1 VRIACI
7 GGGPAGLYFAIS
19 MKLRDPSHDIEVFE
33 RNAPGV
39 TFGWGVVFSDLT
51 VDNITR
57 NDPVSAQTITQ
68 EFAHWDDIDVHIH
81 GATITSG
88 GHGFIGI
95 GRKRLLEI
103 LQHRARELG
112 VTLQFN
118 AECDPADPKWRD
130 YDLVIASDGI
140 NSRFRDAYADAFGVD
155 VDVRPNKF
163 VWLGTSKAFD
173 AFTFAFEETGHGWIW
188 AHAYR
193 FAPDCSTF
201 IVECSEETWRNFGF
215 DRMDQ
220 GEARAVCEKLFAKY
234 LDGHKLMSNAAH
246 LPGPAVWL
254 NFRRIKCERWSS
266 GNVILLGDAAHT
278 AHFSIGSGTKLALED
293 AIKLA
298 EVLNRT
304 SPSSRGAA
312 GDAAIQ
318 KSFTRRTR
326 SREEETPHPSRS
338 SRLRVKPSDAGAVS
352 VAGSQARGDGPLS
365 LEAALDEYQAERS
378 LEVLKLQNSARNSTE
393 WFETLGRYL
402 HFEPLQFAY
411 SLLTRSQRIS
421 HENLRLRDREW
432 LEGVERWF
440 WKRATN
446 GRSNTTAPPMFA
458 PFKMR
463 EMEVANRI
471 TVSPMAM
478 YSAVDGV
485 PNDFH
490 LVHLGERALGGAG
503 LVFTEMTC
511 VSPEGRISPG
521 CTGMWNADHVAA
533 WKRIVDFVH
542 ANSTAKICLQL
553 GHSGPKGST
562 KLGWEGNDVPL
573 DEGNWPVMAASDVAW
588 SPANQ
593 RPHPMTRADMDAV
606 RDQFVAAVRMGL
618 ECGFDMIELHAAH
631 GYLLSSFITR
641 LQNRRTDEYGGS
653 LENRLRYPIEVFA
666 AMRAAWP
673 SDRPMS
679 VRISA
684 NDWAGEN
691 GITPGDAVEIG
702 EAFAREGADLI
713 DVSAGQTW
721 AEAQPVYGRMF
732 QTPFSDKIRNE
743 ARLATMAV
751 GNIYEPDHANS
762 ILAAGR
768 ADLVALARPHLI
780 DPMWTLRAAAQ
791 LDYRDVHC
799 PPQYLNGLSQLARN
813 LKREAEA
820 AAALRV

>member
-1 VRIACI
+1 MKIACI

-19 MKLRDPSHDIEVFE
+19 MKLRDPSHEVEIFE
-33 RNAPGV
+33 RNSPGV
-39 TFGWGVVFSDLT
+39 TFGWGVVFSDQTVENLT
-51 VDNITR
+51 A
-57 NDPVSAQTITQ
+57 NDPASARIIAD
-68 EFAHWDDIDVHIH
+68 EFAHWDDIDVHYR
-81 GATITSG
+81 GECITSS

-103 LQHRARELG
+103 LQDRARELG
-112 VTLQFN
+112 VVLTFE
-118 AECDPADPKWRD
+118 AECDPADPKWRA
-130 YDLVIASDGI
+130 YDLVIASDGA
-140 NSRFRDAYADAFGVD
+140 NSRFRDANAESFGVD
-155 VDVRPNKF
+155 VDVRANKF
-163 VWLGTSKAFD
+163 VWLGTTKAFD
-173 AFTFAFEETGHGWIW
+173 AFTFAFEETEHGWIW

-201 IVECSEETWRNFGF
+201 IVECSEEVWRNFGF
-215 DRMDQ
+215 DTMDQ
-220 GEARAVCEKLFAKY
+220 AQALAVCENLFAKY
-234 LDGHKLMSNAAH
+234 LDGHRLESNASH
-246 LPGPAVWL
+246 LVGSAAWL

-298 EVLNRT
+298 DVLNR
-304 SPSSRGAA
+304 
-312 GDAAIQ
+312 
-318 KSFTRRTR
+318 
-326 SREEETPHPSRS
+326 
-338 SRLRVKPSDAGAVS
+338 
-352 VAGSQARGDGPLS
+352 DGLS
-365 LEAALDEYQAERS
+365 LEAALDEYLAERN

-393 WFETLGRYL
+393 WFETLDRYL

-440 WKRATN
+440 WERA
-446 GRSNTTAPPMFA
+446 GVPGKSAAPMFA
-458 PFKMR
+458 PFKLR
-463 EMEVANRI
+463 ELTLENRV

-478 YSAVDGV
+478 YSAVDGT

-521 CTGMWNADHVAA
+521 CTGMWTADHVAA

-542 ANSTAKICLQL
+542 SNSKAKLCLQL
-553 GHSGPKGST
+553 GHSGAKGST

-573 DEGNWPVMAASDVAW
+573 DDGNWPVMAASDLPW

-593 RPHPMTRADMDAV
+593 TPKAMTRADMDLV

-618 ECGFDMIELHAAH
+618 ECGFDMVELHAAH
-631 GYLLSSFITR
+631 GYLLSSFITP
-641 LQNRRTDEYGGS
+641 LQNKRTDDYGGS
-653 LENRLRYPIEVFA
+653 LENRLRFPLEVFA

-684 NDWAGEN
+684 TDWAGDQ
-691 GITPGDAVEIG
+691 GVTPDEAVEIG

-721 AEAQPVYGRMF
+721 TDARPVYGRMF

-743 ARLATMAV
+743 GKLATMAV

-780 DPMWTLRAAAQ
+780 DPMWTLRAAAA
-791 LDYRDVHC
+791 LDYRDIHV
-799 PPQYLNGLSQLARN
+799 PPQYLQGQAQLARN

>member
-1 VRIACI
+1 MKIACI

-19 MKLRDPSHDIEVFE
+19 MKLRDPAHDITVFE
-33 RNAPGV
+33 RNPPGV

-51 VDNITR
+51 VENITA
-57 NDPVSAQTITQ
+57 NDPVSAKAITE
-68 EFAHWDDIDVHIH
+68 EFAHWDDIDVHYR
-81 GATITSG
+81 GQCITSG

-103 LQHRARELG
+103 LQDRARELG
-112 VTLQFN
+112 VALHFE
-118 AECDPADPKWRD
+118 AECDPADPKWKD
-130 YDLVIASDGI
+130 YDLVIASDGA
-140 NSRFRDAYADAFGVD
+140 NSRFRDANEQAFGVD
-155 VDVRPNKF
+155 VDVRRNKF
-163 VWLGTSKAFD
+163 VWLGTSKVFD
-173 AFTFAFEETGHGWIW
+173 AFTFAFEETEHGWIW
-188 AHAYR
+188 GHAYR

-201 IVECSEETWRNFGF
+201 IVECSEETWRRFGF
-215 DRMDQ
+215 DRMGQ
-220 GEARAVCEKLFAKY
+220 EQALGVCENLFAKY
-234 LDGHKLMSNAAH
+234 LDGHPLQSNATH
-246 LPGPAVWL
+246 LVGSAAWL
-254 NFRRIKCERWSS
+254 NFRRIKCERWTS

-298 EVLNRT
+298 YVLNRE
-304 SPSSRGAA
+304 S
-312 GDAAIQ
+312 
-318 KSFTRRTR
+318 
-326 SREEETPHPSRS
+326 
-338 SRLRVKPSDAGAVS
+338 
-352 VAGSQARGDGPLS
+352 LS
-365 LEAALDEYQAERS
+365 LEAALDEYQAERN

-393 WFETLGRYL
+393 WFETLERYL

-440 WKRATN
+440 WKRATG

-458 PFKMR
+458 PFRLRDMSI
-463 EMEVANRI
+463 ENRI

-490 LVHLGERALGGAG
+490 FVHLGERALGGAG

-521 CTGMWNADHVAA
+521 CTGMWNEDHVAA

-542 ANSTAKICLQL
+542 ANSKAKICLQL
-553 GHSGPKGST
+553 GHSGGKGST

-573 DEGNWPVMAASDVAW
+573 DEGNWPVMAASDVPW
-588 SPANQ
+588 SPVNQ
-593 RPHPMTRADMDAV
+593 VPRPMTREDMDVV

-618 ECGFDMIELHAAH
+618 EAGFDMIELHAAH
-631 GYLLSSFITR
+631 GYLLSSFITP
-641 LQNRRTDEYGGS
+641 LQNKRTDEYGGS
-653 LENRLRYPIEVFA
+653 LDNRLRYPLEVFA

-679 VRISA
+679 IRISA
-684 NDWAGEN
+684 TDWAGED
-691 GITPGDAVEIG
+691 GITPDDAVAIG
-702 EAFAREGADLI
+702 EAFAQAGADLI

-721 AEAQPVYGRMF
+721 AEQQPVYGRMF

-743 ARLATMAV
+743 AKLATMAV

-768 ADLVALARPHLI
+768 ADLVALARPHLV
-780 DPMWTLRAAAQ
+780 DPFWTLRAAAQ
-791 LDYRDVHC
+791 LDYRDIHI
-799 PPQYLNGLSQLARN
+799 PPQYLQGMAQLARN
-813 LKREAEA
+813 LKREA
-820 AAALRV
+820 

>member
-1 VRIACI
+1 MRIACV
-7 GGGPAGLYFAIS
+7 GAGPAGLYFAIS
-19 MKLRDPSHDIEVFE
+19 MKLREPTHEIEIFE
-33 RNAPGV
+33 RNPPGV

-57 NDPVSAQTITQ
+57 NDPASAKIITS
-68 EFAHWDDIDVHIH
+68 EFAHWDDIDVYFR
-81 GATITSG
+81 GETVTSG

-103 LQHRARELG
+103 LQERALELG
-112 VTLQFN
+112 VALHFN
-118 AECDPADPKWRD
+118 AECDPGDPRWRG

-140 NSRFRDAYADAFGVD
+140 NSRFRDAQPDAFGVD
-155 VDVRPNKF
+155 VDVRANKF
-163 VWLGTSKAFD
+163 VWLGTSKVFD
-173 AFTFAFEETGHGWIW
+173 AFTFAFEETEHGWIW

-201 IVECSEETWRNFGF
+201 IVECSEDTWARFGF
-215 DRMDQ
+215 DRMSQ
-220 GEARAVCEKLFAKY
+220 GESIAACEKLFARY
-234 LDGHKLMSNAAH
+234 LDGHSLQSNASH
-246 LPGPAVWL
+246 LVGSAAWL

-298 EVLNRT
+298 DVLNR
-304 SPSSRGAA
+304 
-312 GDAAIQ
+312 
-318 KSFTRRTR
+318 KS
-326 SREEETPHPSRS
+326 
-338 SRLRVKPSDAGAVS
+338 
-352 VAGSQARGDGPLS
+352 LS
-365 LEAALDEYQAERS
+365 LEAALSEYQVERS

-393 WFETLGRYL
+393 WFETLERYT

-432 LEGVERWF
+432 LETVERWF

-446 GRSNTTAPPMFA
+446 GGSNKTAPPMFA
-458 PFKMR
+458 PLKLR
-463 EMEVANRI
+463 EMEVENRI

-478 YSAVDGV
+478 YSAVEGT

-490 LVHLGERALGGAG
+490 FVHYGERAIGGAG
-503 LVFTEMTC
+503 LLFTEMTC

-521 CTGMWNADHVAA
+521 CTGMWNDEHVAA

-542 ANSTAKICLQL
+542 ANSKAKICLQL
-553 GHSGPKGST
+553 GHSGGKGST

-593 RPHPMTRADMDAV
+593 VPRPMTRGDMDMV

-618 ECGFDMIELHAAH
+618 EAGFDMIELHAAH
-631 GYLLSSFITR
+631 GYLLSSFLTP

-653 LENRLRYPIEVFA
+653 LDNRLRYPLEVFA

-673 SDRPMS
+673 GDKPMS
-679 VRISA
+679 IRISA
-684 NDWAGEN
+684 TDWAGDD
-691 GITPGDAVEIG
+691 GVTPDEAVLIG

-721 AEAQPVYGRMF
+721 VGQQPVYGRMF
-732 QTPFSDKIRNE
+732 QTPFSDRIRNE
-743 ARLATMAV
+743 GRLATMAV

-768 ADLVALARPHLI
+768 ADLVALARPHLV
-780 DPMWTLRAAAQ
+780 DPFWTLRAAAQ
-791 LDYRDVHC
+791 LDYRDVAI
-799 PPQYLNGLSQLARN
+799 PPQYLNGMAQLARN

-820 AAALRV
+820 TAALRV